1 MQGGK
6 RGSGFNARTNV
17 DDWVGLRTKAV
28 VWENEDEEGM
38 GHEASGH
45 RANKEKTPAMAGACG
60 ERLCLTRG

>member
-28 VWENEDEEGM
+28 VWEKKTKKAWGI
-38 GHEASGH
+38 GASSEQRKNPGDS
-45 RANKEKTPAMAGACG
+45 
-60 ERLCLTRG
+60 RGLW